1 MVDSKVAYADFVAAM
16 MARLIVLW
24 LLGTSEKQIGVSRS
38 LFSTR
43 CRWPRLLRPPVE
55 NRRNPDLPPPV
66 RRTENGS
73 QLCPAQPERVAD
85 HGDRAKGHS
94 GTRDHRT

>member
-1 MVDSKVAYADFVAAM
+1 MVASKVAYADFVAAM
-16 MARLIVLW
+16 MALLIVLW

-55 NRRNPDLPPPV
+55 NKAESGPPA
-66 RRTENGS
+66 S
-73 QLCPAQPERVAD
+73 SPA
-85 HGDRAKGHS
+85 H
-94 GTRDHRT
+94 